1 MLIILLGTVQTQI
14 YISTVNLQSFK
25 YIDFYIISEENV
37 TKINISQRCF
47 IKRFGNE
54 QDKTYILLQI

>member
-1 MLIILLGTVQTQI
+1 MLIILLGTVPTQI

-37 TKINISQRCF
+37 TEINISQRCF
-47 IKRFGNE
+47 IKRLGNE
-54 QDKTYILLQI
+54 QVKTYILLQI